1 MSWKYQIL
9 KLCSDAEF
17 FPGAKPHEIQQAEA
31 ELGVALPEDLASL
44 LQESNG
50 VEGEYGLGLIWPLE
64 RIVRENI
71 EFRENPDFP
80 ELYMP
85 FKHLLFFADAGNGDL
100 FAWPIQAGEIRR
112 LDVFVWNHEED
123 SRTCCAPSLSTY
135 LERWLTGE
143 LLL

>member
-1 MSWKYQIL
+1 MSWTDQIL

-17 FPGAKPHEIQQAEA
+17 FPGAKPHEIQQAES
-31 ELGVALPEDLASL
+31 ELGVSLPADLASL

-50 VEGEYGLGLIWPLE
+50 IGDEYGLGLIWPLE
-64 RIVRENI
+64 HIVRENI

-85 FKHLLFFADAGNGDL
+85 FDHLLFFADAGNGDQ
-100 FAWPIQAGEIRR
+100 FAFPIQAGEIRR
-112 LDVFVWNHEED
+112 PDVFVWNHEED
-123 SRTCCAPSLSTY
+123 SRTCCAPSLSSY

>member
-1 MSWKYQIL
+1 MSWTDQIL

-31 ELGVALPEDLASL
+31 ELGVALPEDLACL

-50 VEGEYGLGLIWPLE
+50 VGGEYGLGLIWPLE
-64 RIVRENI
+64 RIVRENK
-71 EFRENPDFP
+71 EFREYPDFP

-85 FKHLLFFADAGNGDL
+85 FDHLLFFADAGNGDQ
-100 FAWPIQAGEIRR
+100 FAYPIQAGEIRR
-112 LDVFVWNHEED
+112 PDVFVWIHEDD